1 MIVHREYETDATM
14 TSRFGKTYSRRG
26 GDGTSKFDE
35 VFSNKRATLSTKWG
49 ETTYKAKVGAKRPG
63 LKTEVTDQT
72 KRTKV
77 SDGDGSEDPFGF
89 DSDDESRPVT
99 SRNVAQPKPKVT
111 STGGSQ
117 ASLTLEPNSRVNLP
131 ASVEAVAPSRAPFT
145 LSTERSAHKVPEDP
159 GKFFNT
165 STTGMFFPEGFF
177 FSLKKYIGVVLM
189 FKHYLICSSVPA
201 LIPCCYML
209 LECFRCLTCLTSQEV
224 SVSLPHCINLP

>member
-1 MIVHREYETDATM
+1 MNYSCNSFLIVHREYETDATM

-35 VFSNKRATLSTKWG
+35 VLSNKRATLSTKWG

-63 LKTEVTDQT
+63 LKTEVTDQA

-117 ASLTLEPNSRVNLP
+117 ASLTLEPNSRVNQP
-131 ASVEAVAPSRAPFT
+131 ACVEAVAPSRAPFT

-159 GKFFNT
+159 GNFFNA
-165 STTGMFFPEGFF
+165 STTGMFFPEGFCF
-177 FSLKKYIGVVLM
+177 LSKNK
-189 FKHYLICSSVPA
+189 
-201 LIPCCYML
+201 
-209 LECFRCLTCLTSQEV
+209 LEFCFN
-224 SVSLPHCINLP
+224 I